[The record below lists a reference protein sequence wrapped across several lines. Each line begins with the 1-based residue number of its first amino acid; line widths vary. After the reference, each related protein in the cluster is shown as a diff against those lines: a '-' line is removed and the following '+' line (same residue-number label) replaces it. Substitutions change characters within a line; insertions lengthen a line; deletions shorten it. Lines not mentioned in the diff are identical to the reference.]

1 MEIDEYR
8 RMAQVEQTHWWYIAT
23 RRLLATLLAHRLRS
37 DRRQRILD
45 AGCGTGATGA
55 WLAEHGEIIALDI
68 EPAALRIFD
77 ELHPG
82 ATLVETGVD
91 DIPLADASVDGVLCV
106 TVLYHR
112 EVADPAAAV
121 GELTRVVRPG
131 GWVCL
136 MEPGVRRLR
145 RPHDRVTHA
154 GRRFSR
160 RDLRSLAENA
170 GLEVVRSTGAF
181 SFLIPPAFVKALVD
195 RRGVSSDLD
204 NGAGPLRRPLLWLAA
219 CERTLVSRVSIPFG
233 LSVIVLATKP
243 EPVVPSN

>member
-1 MEIDEYR
+1 
-8 RMAQVEQTHWWYIAT
+8 MAKVEQTHWWYIAT
-23 RRLLATLLAHRLRS
+23 RRLLATLLTHRLRS
-37 DRRQRILD
+37 DHKQRILD

-55 WLAEHGEIIALDI
+55 WLAEHGELVALDI
-68 EPAALRIFD
+68 EPAALKTFD

-82 ATLVETGVD
+82 ATLVESGVD

-112 EVADPAAAV
+112 AVGDPASAV
-121 GELTRVVRPG
+121 RELARVTRPG

-160 RDLRSLAENA
+160 RELRSLAENA
-170 GLEVVRSTGAF
+170 GLVVTRSTGAF
-181 SFLIPPAFVKALVD
+181 SFLVPPAFVKALID

-219 CERTLVSRVSIPFG
+219 CERFLISRMSIPFG
-233 LSVIVLATKP
+233 LSVIVVATKP
-243 EPVVPSN
+243 EPVVSSN